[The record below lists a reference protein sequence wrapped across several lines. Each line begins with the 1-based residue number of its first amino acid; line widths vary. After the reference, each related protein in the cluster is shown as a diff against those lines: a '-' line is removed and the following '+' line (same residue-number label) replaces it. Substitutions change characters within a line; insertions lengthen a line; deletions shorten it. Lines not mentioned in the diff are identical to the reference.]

1 MYYPLLPSSMGE
13 RDSYI
18 IDGCLPSNSFINLSA
33 TLEYFRITI
42 TILTVEF

>member
-1 MYYPLLPSSMGE
+1 MGARGGGGE

-42 TILTVEF
+42 TM